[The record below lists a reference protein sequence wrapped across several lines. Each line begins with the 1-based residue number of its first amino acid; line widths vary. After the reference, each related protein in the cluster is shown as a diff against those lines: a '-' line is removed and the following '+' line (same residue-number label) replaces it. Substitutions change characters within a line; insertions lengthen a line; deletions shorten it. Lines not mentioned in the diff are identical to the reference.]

1 MYSEIVFSHI
11 LQRSKHYTQL
21 SRGAR
26 VLNVNE
32 AIEDKGQFLS
42 LGVPCRIESI
52 DCLRKFTD
60 SLSRVEAPSTFN
72 CTPNGGGGGE
82 TGWLHRSMAAFM
94 NALFL
99 FIFPLSSCAER
110 FLPLISVILRLA
122 SYSYWASV
130 ATLFI
135 ANISLTSTFVTFCL
149 LQKSTSFT
157 LRRHDAGTLL
167 VFFS

>member
-110 FLPLISVILRLA
+110 FLPLISVIIRSSLLLHPIYFERIFGGL
-122 SYSYWASV
+122 
-130 ATLFI
+130 LFNQKKDNSI
-135 ANISLTSTFVTFCL
+135 IISQLT
-149 LQKSTSFT
+149 
-157 LRRHDAGTLL
+157 RY
-167 VFFS
+167 FFRIIDVLSSRTVS